1 MTKKISNALRK
12 IINVIVFLFIL
23 VKNIIVFIV
32 CGIVE
37 LVGVALILTMS
48 PFDVILRRRKKI

>member
-12 IINVIVFLFIL
+12 IINVTIFLFIF
-23 VKNIIVFIV
+23 VKNIIVFTI

-37 LVGVALILTMS
+37 LVGVVFILTMS